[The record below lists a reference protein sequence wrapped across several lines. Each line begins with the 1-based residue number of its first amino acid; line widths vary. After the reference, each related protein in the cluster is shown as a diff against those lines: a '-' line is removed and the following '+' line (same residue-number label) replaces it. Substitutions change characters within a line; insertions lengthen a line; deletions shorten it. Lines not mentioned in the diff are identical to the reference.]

1 MKQLGI
7 EMVPAYSPEA
17 LGARGERMF
26 ATHQERL
33 VKELALFEITDMD
46 TSQPLAART
55 LSA

>member
-1 MKQLGI
+1 MI
-7 EMVPAYSPEA
+7 AAYSPESPGGERRA
-17 LGARGERMF
+17 ERMF

-33 VKELALFEITDMD
+33 VKELALFEISDMD